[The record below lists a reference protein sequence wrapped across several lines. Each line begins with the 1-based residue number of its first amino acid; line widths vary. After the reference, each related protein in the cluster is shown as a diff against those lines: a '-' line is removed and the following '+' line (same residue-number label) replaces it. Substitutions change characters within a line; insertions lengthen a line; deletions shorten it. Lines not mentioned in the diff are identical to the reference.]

1 MRTTS
6 VMALGVLAALS
17 ATAGSAL
24 GATADESKTVNCV
37 DLRRIDHTKVVDDRN
52 ILFYMRGGGI
62 YLNRMQQPA
71 IGLEQSDVF
80 AYRTHIGQLCS
91 LDTIT
96 VLERWGFGLTEGAS
110 STLAKFMPIDED
122 QAKAMLNGE
131 QAE

>member
-1 MRTTS
+1 MKIRS
-6 VMALGVLAALS
+6 AMALGVLSALS

-24 GATADESKTVNCV
+24 GAATDDATVNCV

-62 YLNRMQQPA
+62 YLNRMQHPA
-71 IGLEQSDVF
+71 IGLDQSDMF
-80 AYRTHIGQLCS
+80 AYRTHVGQLCE

-110 STLAKFMPIDED
+110 STLAKFMPIDKD
-122 QAKAMLNGE
+122 RADAMLNGA